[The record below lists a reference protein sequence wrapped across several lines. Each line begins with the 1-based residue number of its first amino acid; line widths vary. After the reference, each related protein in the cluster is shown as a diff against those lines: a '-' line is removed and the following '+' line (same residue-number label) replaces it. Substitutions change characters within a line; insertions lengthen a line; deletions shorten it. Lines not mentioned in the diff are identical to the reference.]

1 MPGFLSNGDQQS
13 PDRLDFAIV
22 RSVVVLSG
30 SWSVFVVVCFGR
42 FSQKVGIECRPNL
55 RRFEVRVASFSI
67 YENSLARFFWGLKVS
82 CGVVCVG
89 VSNCWIV

>member
-1 MPGFLSNGDQQS
+1 MPAFLSKGDQQR
-13 PDRLDFAIV
+13 PDILDFAIA

-30 SWSVFVVVCFGR
+30 YCSVFVVVCSGS
-42 FSQKVGIECRPNL
+42 FSQKVGIECKPSFK
-55 RRFEVRVASFSI
+55 RFEVRVASFSI
-67 YENSLARFFWGLKVS
+67 YENSLARFFWGVKVS